1 VFTLKDEASVARG
14 HWRQEADGT
23 TTGGKRQEADG
34 SLEKY
39 RKGDRRM
46 RDPRREGDA
55 DFSAHLAVVQE
66 AKKHHLEFS

>member
-1 VFTLKDEASVARG
+1 VGSVPTRVHTQRRG
-14 HWRQEADGT
+14 V
-23 TTGGKRQEADG
+23 GGPRGNWRQEADG

>member
-1 VFTLKDEASVARG
+1 VFTLKDEASVARV
-14 HWRQEADGT
+14 DI
-23 TTGGKRQEADG
+23 GGRRRTALRQEADG